1 MNRPNILIVDDNTK
15 NIQLA
20 ANVLKSTNLYN
31 IFFATSGEQG
41 IEQLTLRK
49 YSLILLDVNM
59 PGIDGYETAKRI
71 KNDDLQKDIPI
82 IFLSANSNSEN
93 IKQGFE
99 NGAADYVAKPFD
111 EYELIH
117 RVNTHV
123 ELFLAR
129 QRLQEEVESTKVLLE
144 QYKVAVD
151 AGSLVS
157 KTDLEGIITYVNDR
171 FCAVSQYSREEL
183 IGTNH
188 NIVRSPDVSSKI
200 YSKLWKTIKNKKIWN
215 GTIKNKSKDG
225 NFYYV
230 ESTIMPILDINN
242 EIIEYI
248 SIRTDITKEVN
259 AREEIVDSQK
269 EILYKLGELGEW
281 RSQETG
287 EHVNRVA
294 LFSEVLAK
302 AYGCNEK
309 DVGLL
314 KMASPMH
321 DIGKVVIPDK
331 ILLKP
336 GKLTDEE
343 FEIMKKHTVYGWEIF
358 QKSEHE
364 LLKTAALISHE
375 HHEKW
380 DGSGYPN
387 GVKGLDIHVFGRITA
402 VADVFDALSND
413 RVYKKAWS
421 VEDTLKFIQDQSG
434 KAFEP
439 KIVEL
444 LLENIEK
451 IIEIKK
457 LYVDK

>member
-1 MNRPNILIVDDNTK
+1 MSKPNILIIDDNVK

-20 ANVLKSTNLYN
+20 ANVLKSTSLYN
-31 IFFATSGEQG
+31 IYFAKSGEKG
-41 IEQLTLRK
+41 IEQLKLRK
-49 YSLILLDVNM
+49 YALILLDVNM

-71 KNDDLQKDIPI
+71 KNDDLQKNIPI
-82 IFLSANSNSEN
+82 IFLSANSNSQN
-93 IKQGFE
+93 IKKGFE

-111 EYELIH
+111 EYELVH
-117 RVNTHV
+117 RVNTYV

-129 QRLQEEVESTKVLLE
+129 EKLQNEVDSTNLLLE

-157 KTDLEGIITYVNDR
+157 KTDLSGNITYVNDR
-171 FCAVSQYSREEL
+171 FCAISQYSREEL

-200 YSKLWKTIKNKKIWN
+200 YSKLWKTIKNKKTWT
-215 GTIKNKSKDG
+215 GTIKNKAKDG
-225 NFYYV
+225 SFYYV
-230 ESTIMPILDINN
+230 ESTIMPLLNLNN
-242 EIIEYI
+242 EIVEYI
-248 SIRTDITKEVN
+248 SIRTDITKEIQ
-259 AREEIVDSQK
+259 AREEIVSSQK

-281 RSQETG
+281 RSKETG

-294 LFSEVLAK
+294 LFSEVLAN
-302 AYGCNEK
+302 AYGCSEE
-309 DVGLL
+309 DVKLL

-343 FEIMKKHTVYGWEIF
+343 FEAMKQHTVYGFEIF
-358 QKSEHE
+358 HKSEHE

-380 DGSGYPN
+380 DGTGYPR
-387 GVKGLDIHVFGRITA
+387 GIQGLDIHIFGRISA

-421 VEDTLKFIQDQSG
+421 IEDTLNHIKEQSG

-444 LLENIEK
+444 FLENIDQ

-457 LYVDK
+457 RYVN